1 MKITVILWP
10 PVRTLMEASTAS
22 VAMAIRKMELTAVS
36 PTLSLLCGCQY
47 VLISSIGNNDVI
59 SVL

>member
-1 MKITVILWP
+1 
-10 PVRTLMEASTAS
+10 MEASTAS
-22 VAMAIRKMELTAVS
+22 VAMATRKMELTAVS
-36 PTLSLLCGCQY
+36 PILSLVCGSQY